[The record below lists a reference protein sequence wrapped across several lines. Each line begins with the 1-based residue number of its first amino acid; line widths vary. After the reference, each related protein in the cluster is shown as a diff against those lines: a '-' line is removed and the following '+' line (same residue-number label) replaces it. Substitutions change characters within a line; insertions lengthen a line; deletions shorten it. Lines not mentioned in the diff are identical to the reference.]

1 MRIWVRHLQ
10 KVSHLKEKVPV
21 GLGGVGKNLLILDLL
36 RKLVPPPSLRV
47 AMVEPEEMEETVG
60 QVVLVNTIN
69 MMKTMTFL

>member
-1 MRIWVRHLQ
+1 MMPERSPLGPGGVG
-10 KVSHLKEKVPV
+10 PGGV

-47 AMVEPEEMEETVG
+47 AMGELEEEEIVG

>member
-47 AMVEPEEMEETVG
+47 AMVELEEEETVG

>member
-1 MRIWVRHLQ
+1 MRIWVRHVQ

-47 AMVEPEEMEETVG
+47 AMGELEEETLG
-60 QVVLVNTIN
+60 QVVLVNTIHI
-69 MMKTMTFL
+69 MKTMTFL